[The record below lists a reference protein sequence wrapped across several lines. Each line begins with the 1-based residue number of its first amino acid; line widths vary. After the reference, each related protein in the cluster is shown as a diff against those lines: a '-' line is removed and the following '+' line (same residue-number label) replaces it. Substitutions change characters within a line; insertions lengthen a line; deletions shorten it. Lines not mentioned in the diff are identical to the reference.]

1 MSKLEEILENSLGKP
16 YGFFENEKQANI
28 LADAIIEEIDK
39 NPNFKKEYFLSV
51 SKSYFSIENKNGS
64 RNFNTSLIPSSFLN
78 IENYQKLSSF
88 ANEISYAE
96 KLNEIFKDDIL
107 KHVFLTALE
116 RFGKK
121 INAPQGW
128 NIEIGEEEKFAKKKD
143 FINEKEE
150 GMMVR
155 ECDDKFIIND
165 YVSGTIHRFD
175 LDSDNLEPVYD
186 FEAIKIRKQ
195 TEIDKNIFKVIV
207 NGLYNEIENERNKE
221 VETKLP

>member
-1 MSKLEEILENSLGKP
+1 MSKLEEILENSLTKQ

-28 LADAIIEEIDK
+28 LADAIIEEINK
-39 NPNFKKEYFLSV
+39 NPNFRKEYFLSV
-51 SKSYFSIENKNGS
+51 SKSYFSLENKNIK
-64 RNFNTSLIPSSFLN
+64 NLHTSLIPSSFLN
-78 IENYQKLSSF
+78 IKNYKELSSF

-96 KLNEIFKDDIL
+96 KLNEIFKDNTL
-107 KHVFLTALE
+107 KHVFLAALE

-121 INAPQGW
+121 INVPQGW
-128 NIEIGEEEKFAKKKD
+128 KIEIDEEEKFAKKKD

-155 ECDDKFIIND
+155 ECNDKFIVND

-175 LDSDNLEPVYD
+175 LDSDDLEPVYD